1 VSVKATSLA
10 DHGGISRDEDRVAVF
25 VGMKIIEDVSMTSRT
40 SGVVKRLWIAVVGI
54 VVFDNYRIVKG
65 TDWGSRS

>member
-1 VSVKATSLA
+1 VSVKATSSA
-10 DHGGISRDEDRVAVF
+10 DHGWVSWDKDHVTVF
-25 VGMKIIEDVSMTSRT
+25 VGMKIVEDVSMTSRT
-40 SGVVKRLWIAVVGI
+40 SGVVKRLWIVVVGI

>member
-1 VSVKATSLA
+1 VSVKATSSA

-25 VGMKIIEDVSMTSRT
+25 VRMKIIEDVSMTSRT

-54 VVFDNYRIVKG
+54 VIFDNYRIVKG